1 MGELLGSEPTVVKN
15 VVGAI
20 GLIVVSLG
28 LAGAIYG
35 VHSSPAF
42 EGESTWIL
50 LAGSTLLGLV
60 GAGVL
65 WVTERDA
72 GEANAEESHPGSE

>member
-1 MGELLGSEPTVVKN
+1 MGELLDTEPTVVKN

-20 GLIVVSLG
+20 GLVVVSLG

-50 LAGSTLLGLV
+50 VAGSTLLGLL

-72 GEANAEESHPGSE
+72 GEANTDEDHPGSE